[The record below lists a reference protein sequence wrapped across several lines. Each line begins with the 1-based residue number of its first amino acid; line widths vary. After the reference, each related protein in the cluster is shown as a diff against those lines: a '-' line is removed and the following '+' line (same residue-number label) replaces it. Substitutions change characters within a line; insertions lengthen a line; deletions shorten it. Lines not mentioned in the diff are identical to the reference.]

1 MPAIDLAR
9 LRKQANRLADFFF
22 LPEEFMKHL
31 REMLDFYV
39 NYTLRTQENV
49 APGSNLKTYRTPPA
63 VLTQIENEL
72 RAVAEANPEF
82 ALDLA
87 DMLWDDGALETRL
100 LAAFFLGRIPPQ
112 EERLLPR
119 LTAWTQQ
126 IRDPDVRSALLST
139 SLTRM
144 RKETPE
150 QFLTLVREYLHP
162 ARTRT
167 WSNGIQA
174 MLPMIADT
182 NHEYLPSIFDIV
194 EPIIEESPSTLQND
208 LVELIVA
215 LYRASANETTFM
227 LKHIL
232 TNTENPMTEI
242 TLRRISASFPPPL
255 QSSLRDLLRA
265 QPLARPKVEVED
277 FVSEEPPLP
286 ELTQPEIIEQKPPAR
301 KKRKAKMD
309 NSKLIYLHGLE
320 SSSQSGKARQFAE
333 KFPGMVTP
341 DFMGSFE
348 ERMKQLKPILG
359 RKKNWVI
366 IGSSF
371 GGLMGT
377 VFTCKHPTQV
387 RKLILLAPA
396 LLREHFASYL
406 DPSTGSGQAL
416 EPVSVPTIIIH
427 GTEDD
432 VVPLEPVRE
441 VAEKL
446 FTDLTYYV
454 VNDGHRLHKAFEEMN
469 WEEILS

>member
-22 LPEEFMKHL
+22 LPDEFMKHL

-39 NYTLRTQENV
+39 NYTLRTVENV

-72 RAVAEANPEF
+72 RTVAEANPQF
-82 ALDLA
+82 ALELA
-87 DMLWDDGALETRL
+87 DILWDEGALETRL
-100 LAAFFLGRIPPQ
+100 LAAFLLGRIPPQ

-126 IRDPDVRSALLST
+126 IRDSNVRSALLST

-144 RKETPE
+144 RKETPA

-162 ARTRT
+162 ARMRT

-174 MLPMIADT
+174 LLPMIAEAS
-182 NHEYLPSIFDIV
+182 NNNLPTIFDMA
-194 EPIIEESPSTLQND
+194 EPIIEEAPSTLQND
-208 LVELIVA
+208 LTDLIVA
-215 LYRASANETTFM
+215 LYRASANETTFL

-232 TNTENPMTEI
+232 TDAVNPMTVV
-242 TLRRISASFPPPL
+242 TMRRIAPDFPPPL
-255 QSSLRDLLRA
+255 QKELRELLRS
-265 QPLARPKVEVED
+265 QPLSEVRQVKEEPAD
-277 FVSEEPPLP
+277 FVVD
-286 ELTQPEIIEQKPPAR
+286 EIPKAKGRLKSAI
-301 KKRKAKMD
+301 KKKSRKMD
-309 NSKLIYLHGLE
+309 NSRIIYLHGLE
-320 SSSQSGKARQFAE
+320 SNSQSGKARQFAE

-341 DFMGSFE
+341 DFTGSFE

-359 RKKNWVI
+359 RRKNWTI

-377 VFTCKHPTQV
+377 VFTCQHPTQV

-396 LLREHFASYL
+396 LLRDHFAAYL
-406 DPSTGSGQAL
+406 ELQ
-416 EPVSVPTIIIH
+416 PVSVPTVLIH

-432 VVPLEPVRE
+432 VVPPEPVRE

-446 FTDLTYYV
+446 FTNLQIITVD
-454 VNDGHRLHKAFEEMN
+454 DGHRLQKAYGELN
-469 WEEILS
+469 WEEILA